1 MAASQDHTLGGG
13 AYYTKAGYQKHDTT
27 FFPATEALRII
38 DSLSKSF
45 FFDFSSCRDRGSGLQ
60 SFFWEG
66 GKGDG
71 QGAERHAEKEKT
83 IKEEMSEK
91 QKIQ

>member
-1 MAASQDHTLGGG
+1 MEERLILKPAIKSMTL
-13 AYYTKAGYQKHDTT
+13 H
-27 FFPATEALRII
+27 FFPAPEALRII